1 MARIV
6 DLPYELVILVI
17 RHLLLDDIY
26 SLALACKRFLFL
38 IGEEKITKWLLQTRA
53 PFSAEAI
60 EAQQTGKY
68 ARQLRR
74 LLKRREAIITVSP
87 FLVASVA
94 YAHEWRY
101 ANGVLC
107 YTRGTK
113 LHVLDLHRSTK
124 SQVLIDMKALI
135 HDQLGAWH
143 QGQKYGFEILHYSDS
158 IVSLLYKQAVP
169 GLPGH
174 AIYWLL
180 VLTVSDQQLTGYH
193 QLPSVSNIVV
203 RNNQRFLYYGT
214 TSDPNDEGDEF
225 WKIGLFDIHDKKWY
239 RQELLEEAIGT
250 DLGSTVCFEIFDNDL
265 YILSSQRR
273 MYVEYQ
279 GRGQQDRESQWESYY
294 FCGRYS
300 PGPDH
305 DGYFTILRAE
315 HPPDRTLWR
324 RNHKQEGPLDN
335 RGSSLCLVRN
345 ETTGQ
350 LQAIE
355 CRQEYLP
362 GSAST
367 KRTYYTTPI
376 EFGGSENAA
385 DQAALAPRIP
395 RNPHLVQPCND
406 TSAISIPLSRR
417 LVCSYH
423 PGCQA
428 FIDLVDTS
436 DLFEPE
442 ARRLCI
448 RGGSRRLGPSGEQYE
463 DRPTIFWPPE
473 PGPEGHDAAAL
484 AALFRVLNPPGFSGK
499 PFGSFDD
506 RSMVYSAGT
515 SKAGLHALILI
526 SWDPAIHLP
535 GTRAYRGLGISRDKP
550 EKTATIEYYR
560 ISKQGRWGGRQ
571 LQDALVQLQALS

>member
-1 MARIV
+1 
-6 DLPYELVILVI
+6 
-17 RHLLLDDIY
+17 
-26 SLALACKRFLFL
+26 
-38 IGEEKITKWLLQTRA
+38 
-53 PFSAEAI
+53 
-60 EAQQTGKY
+60 
-68 ARQLRR
+68 
-74 LLKRREAIITVSP
+74 
-87 FLVASVA
+87 VA

-113 LHVLDLHRSTK
+113 LHVLDLHHSTK
-124 SQVLIDMKALI
+124 PQVLIDMKALI

-143 QGQKYGFEILHYSDS
+143 QGQKYGFDILHYSDS

-273 MYVEYQ
+273 MSVEYQ

-385 DQAALAPRIP
+385 DQATLAPRMP

-442 ARRLCI
+442 ARRLRI

-463 DRPTIFWPPE
+463 DRQTISWPPE

-535 GTRAYRGLGISRDKP
+535 GTRAYRGHLEGYSPPRTITGSCPTAQLNPSIRYSQRCTLPTPPLTP
-550 EKTATIEYYR
+550 EVGFLDTDVRGYHFTWCRHMASQIKCR
-560 ISKQGRWGGRQ
+560 PSKRGSGHVS
-571 LQDALVQLQALS
+571 DALESSGSSDWASQETSPKRRRLSNTAEFRSKAGGVGDSCSTL